1 MNIYISSFSSGF
13 LYSCENKGKETF
25 EKIEKI
31 KEQKYITPYENRWH
45 DGLVDTDSAHVETRM
60 KIRIRILESNADKSL
75 VIFSFR
81 QNRTARIRPC
91 ILTYLLTRISLSRY
105 EARLARFIEALVE
118 TNCTVKSSVV

>member
-75 VIFSFR
+75 VIFLFR
-81 QNRTARIRPC
+81 LRDRTGQHVYVHVYL
-91 ILTYLLTRISLSRY
+91 LTYLL
-105 EARLARFIEALVE
+105 A
-118 TNCTVKSSVV
+118 